1 MAKILEKINKV
12 HTGFPQS
19 AKHAKLLKALK
30 ESAIEAVVRGV
41 GSEAGKAYMSMFAD
55 SEEQLNLL
63 TNPNNVEGM
72 PWLHEVQAYLLAN
85 AMCAPITN
93 GQTGNGIFKTAIA
106 TDLEAVDAKL
116 STTVE
121 ASVVERR
128 PKEFQELFPV

>member
-19 AKHAKLLKALK
+19 AKQAELLKALK
-30 ESAIEAVVRGV
+30 ESAIEAVVQGV
-41 GSEAGKAYMSMFAD
+41 GSEEGKKYMSMFAD

-63 TNPNNVEGM
+63 TNPNKVDGM

-85 AMCAPITN
+85 AMCAPMTN

-106 TDLEAVDAKL
+106 TDLEAIDAKL

-128 PKEFQELFPV
+128 PKKFQELFAV

>member
-12 HTGFPQS
+12 HTGFPQG
-19 AKHAKLLKALK
+19 AKQADLLKVLK

-41 GSEAGKAYMSMFAD
+41 GSEAGKTYMSMFAD
-55 SEEQLNLL
+55 SEEQLKLL
-63 TNPNNVEGM
+63 TNPNDVAGM

-93 GQTGNGIFKTAIA
+93 GQTGNGIFKSAIA
-106 TDLEAVDAKL
+106 ADFEAIDTKL
-116 STTVE
+116 STKVE

-128 PKEFQELFPV
+128 PKKFQELFPV